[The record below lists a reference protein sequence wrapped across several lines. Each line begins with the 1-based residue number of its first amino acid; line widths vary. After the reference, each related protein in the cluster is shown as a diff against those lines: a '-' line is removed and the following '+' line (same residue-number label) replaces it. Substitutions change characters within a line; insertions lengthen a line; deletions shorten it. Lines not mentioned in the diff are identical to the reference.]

1 MENKQ
6 ILMKVKAFIDEFCA
20 KITGQELNDSAKQ
33 VYFLDNHAQ
42 IKESMEA
49 LNAIK
54 ETFEAMG
61 GIAEG
66 DTENEQI
73 YELTYA
79 LANKLTKTITDY
91 RNNYTPV
98 KADVSV
104 EETTAV
110 VSEETI
116 TDAVQNNTSTQALVK
131 GISEINEKASIAQM
145 QEFTH
150 AILAGKKFTYV
161 NATTKQELTSVINDI
176 AKVNPNEEIKVFAV
190 TFTPVPL
197 KTKTIYTV

>member
-6 ILMKVKAFIDEFCA
+6 ILMKVKTFIDEFCA

-66 DTENEQI
+66 DTESEQI

-91 RNNYTPV
+91 RNSYTPV
-98 KADVSV
+98 KSDVSV
-104 EETTAV
+104 EETTPV

-161 NATTKQELTSVINDI
+161 NAPTKQELVSVINDV

-190 TFTPVPL
+190 NFVPVPL